1 MKKAYLTFIRD
12 IKDLDEGQEIE
23 LTVRDLTPG
32 PRKYD
37 AKIVKAVVSSTPSNL
52 PGADTLTVCS
62 WLGVPYPQPWVIK
75 ILEEVSETLAGVPHE
90 DFIEAR
96 KAIENGK

>member
-1 MKKAYLTFIRD
+1 MKKAYLTFVRD
-12 IKDLDEGQEIE
+12 IKDLTEGREIE

-37 AKIVKAVVSSTPSNL
+37 AKIVKAIVSSTPSAL
-52 PGADTLTVCS
+52 PDADTLTVCS
-62 WLGVPYPQPWVIK
+62 WLGVPYPQTWAIN
-75 ILEEVSETLAGVPHE
+75 ILEEVSETLAGVPHG

-96 KAIENGK
+96 KAIANGT